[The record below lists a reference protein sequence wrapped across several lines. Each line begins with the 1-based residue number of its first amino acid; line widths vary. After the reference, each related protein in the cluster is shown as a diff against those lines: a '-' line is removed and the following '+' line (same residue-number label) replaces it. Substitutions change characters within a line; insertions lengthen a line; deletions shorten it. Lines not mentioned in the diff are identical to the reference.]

1 MLLFKR
7 CGAVAA
13 LSMLAAVT
21 AFAAGEGEAA
31 MAGDDVIEVH
41 TYDTVSHS
49 AGSEAGTAQQVLDDV
64 QAYIEEHTGVRV
76 FTHRLPRQTYQ
87 EQVTLL
93 LASNDPMD
101 VIAGIRVADF
111 QPKGAL
117 KAINQWFDQIPNTRK
132 AWTDIAWAKVSTTD
146 GQTWAIPRGEVVTSW
161 PVWIR
166 GEFLRQ
172 YGLEYPTTVDELEQV
187 LDVFKRNDPIG
198 GGQTQVMVTSY
209 APHLRMVMAGGWLP
223 DGYGPWLDSADGKVK
238 PPELHPGFQDFI
250 ARMRDWYAK
259 GYIWPDS
266 FTIPASEVRPVIYQ
280 GQFASTAYWTSAVGI
295 GKYTILKNFPDADP
309 VYQRPIMGPA
319 GMIETLNPA
328 GTHGWVFPARSP
340 DANTEAMLI
349 RIPCHLHNRQHEC
362 PVVGEV
368 DIFAVEPQD
377 VVRYGVEEPFP
388 ERAQVLPDVTASSL
402 SRPVEAH
409 RIVGRLVGTQHR
421 SHGHVGTAFVLR
433 RQPQQ
438 NPIANQGVIRIEGH
452 DDRRRM
458 RAHYP
463 DSGYHVGQQ
472 TAATPV
478 ADDGAVIAK
487 RPADYLEMLGE
498 HGVRCIVEHHRTP
511 SWALLPD
518 HGVDAATQAPRRNV
532 AARHHEDEGFLPD
545 RSHPVCGGARPFHPA
560 LLDARDD
567 TLLDAVEDRKPVRDV
582 VFARIGGMNVEGAA
596 VATATRMARATLDGH
611 VQGSVPG
618 EGQTP
623 LI

>member
-1 MLLFKR
+1 MLLLKR
-7 CGAVAA
+7 CGAAAA
-13 LSMLAAVT
+13 LSTLAAVT

-31 MAGDDVIEVH
+31 MAADDVIEVH

-146 GQTWAIPRGEVVTSW
+146 GQTWAIPRGEVVTAW

-187 LDVFKRNDPIG
+187 LEVFKQNDPIG

-238 PPELHPGFQDFI
+238 PPELHPGFEDFI

-340 DANTEAMLI
+340 DANTEAMLKVFEWQYSDVENYI
-349 RIPCHLHNRQHEC
+349 TGQDGIKGQHWQWVEEGSTYEYIGNRQLFE
-362 PVVGEV
+362 
-368 DIFAVEPQD
+368 DYRFAVGLPVEVQARVLSPEIEFWSEYLIHGTDDLDAIKHPFDVAIVWDMQTIND
-377 VVRYGVEEPFP
+377 VVPMTDLKRLWDSEPVKFITG
-388 ERAQVLPDVTASSL
+388 Q
-402 SRPVEAH
+402 
-409 RIVGRLVGTQHR
+409 R
-421 SHGHVGTAFVLR
+421 SMSEWSDF
-433 RQPQQ
+433 QQ
-438 NPIANQGVIRIEGH
+438 E
-452 DDRRRM
+452 M
-458 RAHYP
+458 RDA
-463 DSGYHVGQQ
+463 
-472 TAATPV
+472 
-478 ADDGAVIAK
+478 
-487 RPADYLEMLGE
+487 
-498 HGVRCIVEHHRTP
+498 
-511 SWALLPD
+511 
-518 HGVDAATQAPRRNV
+518 GVDKWI
-532 AARHHEDEGFLPD
+532 DEYT
-545 RSHPVCGGARPFHPA
+545 RQYNA
-560 LLDARDD
+560 
-567 TLLDAVEDRKPVRDV
+567 
-582 VFARIGGMNVEGAA
+582 MN
-596 VATATRMARATLDGH
+596 
-611 VQGSVPG
+611 
-618 EGQTP
+618 
-623 LI
+623 